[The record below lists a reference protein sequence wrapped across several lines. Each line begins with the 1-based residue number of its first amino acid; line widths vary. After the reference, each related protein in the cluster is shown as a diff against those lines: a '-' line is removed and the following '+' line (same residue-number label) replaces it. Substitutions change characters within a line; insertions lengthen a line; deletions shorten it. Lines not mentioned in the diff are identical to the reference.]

1 MLEKYIVVDIE
12 TTGLN
17 RERDQITEI
26 AALKI
31 EGNRIVDK
39 FETLINP
46 LMKIPVEIIQLTGIT
61 DSMVKDKPTIQ
72 EVLPTFIDFI
82 KKDILVAHNAIF
94 DIGFLNFNY
103 NKYFNMSLDNRNICT
118 MNLAKKIV
126 STIPSYRLSSLCNY
140 FDIKNESAH
149 RAMGDVYATTK
160 LFTKFQ
166 AIMHNNGLK
175 GDHDILGFYQDPLA
189 KLNLSL
195 NHLI

>member
-1 MLEKYIVVDIE
+1 MLGRYIVLDIE

-17 RERDQITEI
+17 REKDQITEI

-31 EGNRIVDK
+31 EGNKVVDR

-46 LMKIPVEIIQLTGIT
+46 QTKIPVEIIQLTGIT
-61 DSMVKDKPTIQ
+61 DEMVKEKPVIT
-72 EVLPTFIDFI
+72 EVFPTFLNFI
-82 KKDILVAHNAIF
+82 KDDILVAHNAVF
-94 DIGFLNFNY
+94 DIGFLNSNSLKHFNKPLE
-103 NKYFNMSLDNRNICT
+103 NKNICT
-118 MNLAKKIV
+118 MNLAKKIIP
-126 STIPSYRLSSLCNY
+126 TIPSYKLSSLCNY
-140 FDIKNESAH
+140 FDIKNERAH
-149 RAMGDVYATTK
+149 RAMGDVHATTK

-175 GDHDILGFYQDPLA
+175 EDQDILGFYKDPLA